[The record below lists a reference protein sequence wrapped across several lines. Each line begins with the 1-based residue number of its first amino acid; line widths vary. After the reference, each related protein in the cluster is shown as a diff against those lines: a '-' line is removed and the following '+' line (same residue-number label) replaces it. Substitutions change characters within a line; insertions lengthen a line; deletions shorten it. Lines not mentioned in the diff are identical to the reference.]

1 MVLKTGNL
9 ELASYCVRH
18 AADLNAALGGSPTQQ
33 AIVQTFLKNYSKVGP
48 YHGVRIFVKL
58 QFVYCFNTSF
68 NEVLKYVY
76 LKLAQSHN
84 AAIMQV

>member
-48 YHGVRIFVKL
+48 CHGVRIFVKY
-58 QFVYCFNTSF
+58 QFVDCFNTSF
-68 NEVLKYVY
+68 NEILKCVY
-76 LKLAQSHN
+76 LNLERSHN
-84 AAIMQV
+84 AALLQV

>member
-48 YHGVRIFVKL
+48 CHCVRIFVKL
-58 QFVYCFNTSF
+58 
-68 NEVLKYVY
+68 
-76 LKLAQSHN
+76 
-84 AAIMQV
+84 

>member
-48 YHGVRIFVKL
+48 CRGVRIFVKL
-58 QFVYCFNTSF
+58 QFVYFINTSF
-68 NEVLKYVY
+68 NEILKYAS
-76 LKLAQSHN
+76 LNLARSHN
-84 AAIMQV
+84 AALLQV

>member
-33 AIVQTFLKNYSKVGP
+33 AIVQTFLKNYSKVCLWL
-48 YHGVRIFVKL
+48 YQFL
-58 QFVYCFNTSF
+58 QFYDCLCCKVVCGSVSF
-68 NEVLKYVY
+68 LV
-76 LKLAQSHN
+76 SP
-84 AAIMQV
+84 